1 MPPYPTPRVGGS
13 DSQTP
18 IEPESP
24 TTPGPARKAAGPE
37 APTGTG
43 PEFKETVEQAEM
55 AEQGETTL
63 HVAQIEQ
70 AEQGKRDPATRERR
84 VQRARDP
91 EARKRALA
99 DAVIEVVA
107 EVGIGRTTHRAV
119 AARAGLPLG
128 ATTYYFPTLDDLI
141 AAGLA
146 QATEAMTADLQAWKE
161 RLRTTPDLA
170 EKLVELVAEYLV
182 DRRRVQIEYEL
193 YVAAARDV
201 QLRSFALAWLDGLN
215 DLLVPRVGP
224 DAAQNIS
231 ALVDGAMIQSVV
243 TGKALNEPLLTAAI
257 KQLTQHAG

>member
-1 MPPYPTPRVGGS
+1 MGSGAGSSDRSATRAKPSRETEAQASAAETQAQPGGEAQAS
-13 DSQTP
+13 SAETQAQAGGEAQASAAETLAQ
-18 IEPESP
+18 
-24 TTPGPARKAAGPE
+24 PGGE
-37 APTGTG
+37 A
-43 PEFKETVEQAEM
+43 E
-55 AEQGETTL
+55 
-63 HVAQIEQ
+63 
-70 AEQGKRDPATRERR
+70 TRERK

-146 QATEAMTADLQAWKE
+146 QATAAMTADLGAWEE
-161 RLRTTPDLA
+161 RLQAAPDFA
-170 EKLVELVAEYLV
+170 DELVTLTAEYLV

-201 QLRSFALAWLDGLN
+201 ELRSFALAWLDGLN
-215 DLLVPRVGP
+215 DLLVPRVGAV
-224 DAAQNIS
+224 AAQNIS
-231 ALVDGAMIQSVV
+231 ALLDGAMIQSVV
-243 TGKALNEPLLTAAI
+243 TGTAINKPLLAAAV
-257 KQLTQHAG
+257 KQLARPTQA